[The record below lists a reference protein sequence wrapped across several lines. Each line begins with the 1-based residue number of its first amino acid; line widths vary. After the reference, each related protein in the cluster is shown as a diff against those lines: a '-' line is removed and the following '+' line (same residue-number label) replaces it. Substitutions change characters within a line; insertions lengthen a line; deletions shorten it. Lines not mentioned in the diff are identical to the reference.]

1 MISLNIQLKL
11 IIFSFIFGFFF
22 SVLIEW
28 FNKKSKKYKTY
39 LKVILSF
46 LLIFIMSLL
55 YFIGIQK
62 ISNSIFHIYNI
73 LCIVIGY
80 ILYDVIAKYNK
91 K

>member
-22 SVLIEW
+22 SLLLEIFNIKTEKCKQVIKIFSSFVLV
-28 FNKKSKKYKTY
+28 
-39 LKVILSF
+39 LM
-46 LLIFIMSLL
+46 MSII

-62 ISNSIFHIYNI
+62 IGNAILHLYSI
-73 LCIVIGY
+73 LCIVLGFIFY
-80 ILYDVIAKYNK
+80 NIIAKYNK

>member
-22 SVLIEW
+22 SLLLEIFNIKTEKCKQVIKIFSSFVLV
-28 FNKKSKKYKTY
+28 
-39 LKVILSF
+39 LM
-46 LLIFIMSLL
+46 MSII

-62 ISNSIFHIYNI
+62 IGNEILHLYSI
-73 LCIVIGY
+73 LCIVLGFIFY
-80 ILYDVIAKYNK
+80 NIIAKYNK

>member
-22 SVLIEW
+22 SLLIEI
-28 FNKKSKKYKTY
+28 FNKKTKKYK
-39 LKVILSF
+39 KVIQIILSF
-46 LLIFIMSLL
+46 FLICIMSFI

-62 ISNSIFHIYNI
+62 IGNAILHFYSI
-73 LCIVIGY
+73 LCIIVGFIV
-80 ILYDVIAKYNK
+80 YDRIAKYNK

>member
-11 IIFSFIFGFFF
+11 IIFSFMFGFFF
-22 SVLIEW
+22 SLLIEW
-28 FNKKSKKYKTY
+28 FNNISKKYKNY
-39 LKVILSF
+39 LKIFLSF
-46 LLIFIMSLL
+46 LLVFIMSII
-55 YFIGIQK
+55 YFIGSQK

-80 ILYDVIAKYNK
+80 ISYDIIAKYTK